1 MDSEPPADVSADPPR
16 VLPGAPVMVSVC
28 TTCKTIDGV
37 AVGAPMLEA
46 VRAALA
52 GAGAVQVRAVQC
64 LSACKRAATVA
75 VSSEGGYTFVFGDL
89 DGASGADAVAAFV
102 ASYQDSHYGLVPWR
116 QRPEVLRKGTVVRLP
131 PPQWSPD
138 DGRAPA

>member
-1 MDSEPPADVSADPPR
+1 MDSEPAADLSADLSR
-16 VLPGAPVMVSVC
+16 SLPGVPVMVSVC
-28 TTCKTIDGV
+28 TTCKTTNGTV
-37 AVGAPMLEA
+37 VGAPMLEA

-52 GAGAVQVRAVQC
+52 GSASVQVRAVQC

-89 DGASGADAVAAFV
+89 DGAGGADAVATFV
-102 ASYQDSHYGLVPWR
+102 ASYQDSDYGLVPWR
-116 QRPEVLRKGTVVRLP
+116 QRPEVLRKGTLVRLP

>member
-1 MDSEPPADVSADPPR
+1 MDSEPAADLSADLSR
-16 VLPGAPVMVSVC
+16 SLPGVPVMVSVC
-28 TTCKTIDGV
+28 TTCKTTNGT

-46 VRAALA
+46 VRAALV
-52 GAGAVQVRAVQC
+52 GSTSVQVRAVQC
-64 LSACKRAATVA
+64 LSACRRAATVA

-89 DGASGADAVAAFV
+89 DGAGGAEAIAAFV
-102 ASYQDSHYGLVPWR
+102 ASYQDSDYGLVPWR
-116 QRPEVLRKGTVVRLP
+116 QRPEVLRKGTLVRLP

>member
-1 MDSEPPADVSADPPR
+1 MDSDPTADPSADLSR
-16 VLPGAPVMVSVC
+16 SLPGVPVIVSVC
-28 TTCKTIDGV
+28 TTCKTTDGV

-46 VRAALA
+46 VRAVLA
-52 GAGAVQVRAVQC
+52 GSATVQVRAVQC

-89 DGASGADAVAAFV
+89 DGESGADAVAAFV
-102 ASYQDSHYGLVPWR
+102 TSYQGSHYGLVPWR